1 MTTNGSFL
9 TVVLTTNG
17 SFLTVVVTTNGSF
30 LTVAVTTNGSFLT
43 VVVTTN
49 GSFLTV
55 VVTTNGSFLT
65 VVALAALSQRR
76 SHLQQLRSQMQ
87 SLRQTVADREVT
99 LTLMAQELVE
109 EIANVTEDAPP
120 MRLSFNAAERTERT
134 YASVA
139 QVTCLLICLLT

>member
-1 MTTNGSFL
+1 MTID
-9 TVVLTTNG
+9 V
-17 SFLTVVVTTNGSF
+17 
-30 LTVAVTTNGSFLT
+30 SFLT

-65 VVALAALSQRR
+65 VVVTTDGSFLTVVVLAALSQRR
-76 SHLQQLRSQMQ
+76 THLQQLRSQVQ

-99 LTLMAQELVE
+99 LTLTAQKLVE
-109 EIANVTEDAPP
+109 EIANVRQDSPP

-134 YASVA
+134 YASGA
-139 QVTCLLICLLT
+139 QVTHLLICLLI